1 MKDFRPAGLRYG
13 LGDFTALINAISRQE
28 GSMNADGSWN
38 TSSVGYRNNNPTNL
52 GYAGQPGA
60 SPVTIYDP
68 VAGTNVTYAAFD
80 TLADGIAAAGRQL
93 SLDAS
98 RGLTLAQRIATWS
111 TANHQAYIN
120 NVSSW
125 LGVDPSTP
133 LSTIEGTSSPPDFR
147 LVPSQPPAAEQ
158 MPRGESISPSD
169 PAD

>member
-1 MKDFRPAGLRYG
+1 
-13 LGDFTALINAISRQE
+13 
-28 GSMNADGSWN
+28 MNADGSWN

-60 SPVTIYDP
+60 SPVTMYDP
-68 VAGTNVTYAAFD
+68 GAGTSVTYAKFD
-80 TLADGIAAAGRQL
+80 TLQDGIAAAGRQL

-125 LGVDPSTP
+125 LGVDPNTP
-133 LSTIEGTSSPPDFR
+133 LSAIEGTSSPPDFR
-147 LVPSQPPAAEQ
+147 LVPSHQPPAAERTQ
-158 MPRGESISPSD
+158 GTSPAS
-169 PAD
+169 PPIKPQG